1 MFELKNIL
9 IITSVVLICSL
20 VLPGCLENQ
29 EDFEKTTKMPENTP
43 EAHKETVDNTS
54 KSKSSQ
60 EENQLK
66 AKNIQIKDFKW
77 TETEK
82 PFYIRGVPRYNS
94 SFEIIIGLDYDG
106 DVDIDEITINGRS
119 VSDREQL
126 HKGENI
132 VHGRTVVQDPTTKNP
147 GVLVIKVS
155 PRELNDPVS
164 VTKVIDMPYLSVEMI
179 PSNTVIHKQGDYLT
193 LTNTGN
199 TWFEFY
205 VKNERSN
212 DSREWV
218 CGIMPADQPIAVWFV
233 RLDAQESVKLP
244 LKVYGAESCHM
255 EEGDTGTDI
264 IQVLVDSYHPNEGK
278 QKVVISEMPL
288 TYTYQ

>member
-1 MFELKNIL
+1 MF
-9 IITSVVLICSL
+9 
-20 VLPGCLENQ
+20 
-29 EDFEKTTKMPENTP
+29 
-43 EAHKETVDNTS
+43 
-54 KSKSSQ
+54 
-60 EENQLK
+60 
-66 AKNIQIKDFKW
+66 
-77 TETEK
+77 
-82 PFYIRGVPRYNS
+82 NS